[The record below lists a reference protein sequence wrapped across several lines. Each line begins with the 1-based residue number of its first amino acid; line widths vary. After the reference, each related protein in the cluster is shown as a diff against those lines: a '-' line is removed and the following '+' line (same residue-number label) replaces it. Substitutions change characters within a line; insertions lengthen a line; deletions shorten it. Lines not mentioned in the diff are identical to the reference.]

1 MLGRHIR
8 LGSLTARFLLPTE
21 SYGHD
26 VAYIF
31 GTSLQPHG
39 WVPDGPVG
47 ADITFV
53 ERPDGKD
60 AVRPVVPPDGM
71 VLIHHPVTPEL
82 HTEALSAKVERRGD
96 YASVRIEVLRLD
108 IPHFDL
114 CVHLAVLFHKLLFL
128 LDRVVLHGAAVELG
142 GKVCVFLGDKGAGK
156 STIALRLARA
166 GGTVLGEDHL
176 VLRRRD
182 GGFVVSGCD
191 ERSRLTRK
199 TEEFFFDEPLD
210 IVPAD
215 FAGTPKKEVPA
226 ARLFRS
232 LPYTDA
238 TPHYLFFPRVGER
251 FGAERLSAR
260 SMLLELMR
268 ATGKLQRFVDP
279 IDRTRFLDFL
289 AAFTPSVDGY
299 AVELTPD
306 LVDLDQLVGFLN
318 DLAERPGRS
327 VGSVSG

>member
-1 MLGRHIR
+1 MLDRYIR
-8 LGSLTARFLLPTE
+8 LGSLTARFILPTE
-21 SYGHD
+21 GYGHD

-31 GTSLQPHG
+31 GTSLQPQE
-39 WVPDGPVG
+39 WVPGGPVG

-53 ERPDGKD
+53 ERPGEKGDR
-60 AVRPVVPPDGM
+60 RPEIPPDGM
-71 VLIHHPVTPEL
+71 VLIHDPVRPEI

-96 YASVRIEVLRLD
+96 YASVRIEVVRLD
-108 IPHFDL
+108 LPHFDL

-128 LDRVVLHGAAVELG
+128 LDRVVLHGAAVDLD

-176 VLRRRD
+176 VLFRRD
-182 GGFVVSGCD
+182 GSFVVSGCD
-191 ERSRLTRK
+191 ERSRLTQK

-226 ARLFRS
+226 ARLFPS
-232 LPYTDA
+232 LPYTDV
-238 TPHYLFFPRVGER
+238 TPDRLFFPHVGER

-260 SMLLELMR
+260 AMLLELMR

-289 AAFTPSVDGY
+289 AAFAPSVDGY
-299 AVELTPD
+299 ALELTSD
-306 LVDLDQLVGFLN
+306 LSDLDQLVDFLN
-318 DLAERPGRS
+318 ELAERPERS
-327 VGSVSG
+327 VGSISG